1 MGGGNKMNVG
11 LVLGIIL
18 VVVEAVYK
26 INVLVENSKSDDN

>member
-1 MGGGNKMNVG
+1 MNAG

-26 INVLVENSKSDDN
+26 INALVENSKSDDN